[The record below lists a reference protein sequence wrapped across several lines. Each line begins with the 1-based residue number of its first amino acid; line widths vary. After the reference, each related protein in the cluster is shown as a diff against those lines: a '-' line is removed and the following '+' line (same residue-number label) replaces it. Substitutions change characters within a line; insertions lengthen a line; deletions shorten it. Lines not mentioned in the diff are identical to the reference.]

1 MKKLLRLIVT
11 IGVLSAAAYIVRYKL
26 LPPAEPVVIP
36 PPQFRRASAPSAPPP
51 PAPATLPTASVT
63 PIETPAD
70 HHAEPVDD
78 LKVVKGIGPV
88 FEQRLNDVGISSLG
102 SLVRSDAA
110 TVAGQLDVSEAQV
123 ADWIRQARGLVY

>member
-36 PPQFRRASAPSAPPP
+36 PPPFRRVNAASAPPS
-51 PAPATLPTASVT
+51 APATLQTDSTA
-63 PIETPAD
+63 PIEASAD
-70 HHAEPVDD
+70 DDTEPVDD

-88 FEQRLNDVGISSLG
+88 FEQRLNDAGIASLG
-102 SLVRSDAA
+102 GLVRSDAA
-110 TVAGQLDVSEAQV
+110 TVAAQLDVSEAQV